1 MKNTKRSRDW
11 LPHIGALSLV
21 LSVLCASGYAAQD
34 HIELADTYVP
44 KLKSM
49 LMDNIASFWLTKSL
63 DYQNGGYTIN
73 IGPQG
78 EVKAGGSKMIVT
90 QTRTVWLFSRLVR
103 AAYGGEDYLAAAEH
117 GYRFLKEKMW
127 DAEHGGFFWEVDVTG
142 DQALRPRKHLYG
154 QSFALYALSEYY
166 MACQEQEVL
175 DFAVQ
180 FFNLLETKAHDPEFG
195 GYLEFFDTDW
205 SPLPATTASYMSVRA
220 DLKLMNTH
228 LHLLEALT
236 TFYRAS
242 QLPLA
247 QERLQELILIES
259 NAVVKKDLGACT
271 DKYMRDWRRRLDQDY
286 ARVSYGHDIE
296 NIWLL
301 IDACNAVDLSN
312 WPLLELYKT
321 LFNYSYV
328 YGYDLVNGGFYDSG
342 AFDQAADRRNKI
354 WWVQA
359 EALVSALYMYRMTN
373 DPRHLS
379 VFETTYTFVDEHMA
393 DWEHGEWWGS
403 VTPEGGAQG
412 GNKAHAWKCGYH
424 NGRALIECIEVLQDL
439 KATREKERDE
449 QRGRGR

>member
-1 MKNTKRSRDW
+1 MNNAKDVSAQLFR
-11 LPHIGALSLV
+11 IALLMLV
-21 LSVLCASGYAAQD
+21 LSGMSVPCYAAQD
-34 HIELADTYVP
+34 PIELADTYVP
-44 KLKSM
+44 KLKTM
-49 LMDNIASFWLTKSL
+49 LMDNIASFWLTKAP

-73 IGPQG
+73 IGAQG
-78 EVKAGGSKMIVT
+78 DVKAGGSKMIVT
-90 QTRTVWLFSRLVR
+90 QARTVWLFSRLVR
-103 AAYGGEDYLAAAEH
+103 AGYGGEDYLVAAEH

-127 DAEHGGFFWEVDVTG
+127 DPEHGGFFWEVDVTG
-142 DQALRPRKHLYG
+142 NQALRPRKHLYG

-166 MACQEQEVL
+166 LACQEPEVL

-180 FFNLLETKAHDPEFG
+180 FFKLLETKAHDPEFG
-195 GYLEFFDTDW
+195 GYLEFFDADW
-205 SPLPATTASYMSVRA
+205 SSLPATTASYMSVPA

-242 QLPLA
+242 QLPEA
-247 QERLQELILIES
+247 RERLLELILIES
-259 NAVVKKDLGACT
+259 NTVVKKDLGACT

-301 IDACNAVDLSN
+301 MDACDAMGLSN

-321 LFNYSYV
+321 LFNYSYE

-342 AFDQAADRRNKI
+342 LFDQAADRRSKI

-359 EALVSALYMYRMTN
+359 EALVSALYMYRMTK

-379 VFETTYTFVDEHMA
+379 VFETTYAFVDKHMA

-403 VTPEGGAQG
+403 VTSEGTGQG
-412 GNKAHAWKCGYH
+412 ENKAHAWKCGYH
-424 NGRALIECIEVLQDL
+424 NGRALIECIAVLQDL

-449 QRGRGR
+449 QRGRDR